1 MRRRL
6 EPHAKGGLISHREVE
21 ALAER
26 AAAIKLDHPR
36 LLHMDFRAANML
48 ATLEGGSLSI
58 TGIVDAANS
67 LAGDP
72 AFDLARVD
80 EGVGLD
86 ADFRSGYEA
95 VFGSV
100 ERNTE
105 AYALY
110 RLETAAL
117 LAHVYEGSP
126 QEAFRRQR
134 FETLK
139 GRLA

>member
-1 MRRRL
+1 M
-6 EPHAKGGLISHREVE
+6 
-21 ALAER
+21 
-26 AAAIKLDHPR
+26 
-36 LLHMDFRAANML
+36 
-48 ATLEGGSLSI
+48 
-58 TGIVDAANS
+58 
-67 LAGDP
+67 
-72 AFDLARVD
+72 
-80 EGVGLD
+80 D

-117 LAHVYEGSP
+117 LAHIYEGSP
-126 QEAFRRQR
+126 QEALRRQR